1 VLGYKMMLGAK
12 VSTDRGKNGRADLL
26 IGKLNENV
34 RRQIF
39 IHNQS
44 ERVPVEIQDRDTDS

>member
-1 VLGYKMMLGAK
+1 MLGAK